1 MLKYVIDFFICYIL
15 GVIVLGKKRFSFEKQ
30 MFAVALSVTANVSAI
45 LAPWIA
51 STWFT
56 S

>member
-1 MLKYVIDFFICYIL
+1 MLDFVINFFIFYIL
-15 GVIVLGKKRFSFEKQ
+15 GVIFLGKKRFSFEKQ
-30 MFAVALSVTANVSAI
+30 IFAVALSVTANVSVI
-45 LAPWIA
+45 LTPWIV